1 MQDVRRA
8 QLTRAFTATVEANVH
23 GLQAML
29 ELLACER
36 QAIVARDPGALERI
50 TRDKLEILT
59 QIEHGAKARARLL
72 QAAGLDAAVDAAD
85 RLVRQLDEPALTE
98 AWQRLITL
106 GDRAAVENARN
117 GQLIAQGQRMAR
129 EALGILTGRSNRED
143 TYGGVRRR
151 TAYVGAS
158 LGKT

>member
-1 MQDVRRA
+1 MPDAQRA
-8 QLTRAFTATVEANVH
+8 QLARAFAATVEANVH

-29 ELLACER
+29 ELLTCER
-36 QAIVARDPGALERI
+36 QAIVTRDPETLERI
-50 TRDKLEILT
+50 ARDKLEMLT

-72 QAAGLDAAVDAAD
+72 QAAGLGDAEDGAD
-85 RLVRQLDEPALTE
+85 RLVRQLGDPALTE
-98 AWQRLITL
+98 AWQQLVML
-106 GDRAAVENARN
+106 GEQASVENARN
-117 GQLIAQGQRMAR
+117 GQLITQGQRMAR

-151 TAYVGAS
+151 RTYHGAS